1 MSFCGFAVRASYV
14 LDEVVAR
21 ITPDWD
27 LAEKILLAPAM
38 HVTRC
43 SIDTGIIAMGFNN
56 LNEDT
61 VGTIGDR

>member
-1 MSFCGFAVRASYV
+1 MSFCGFAVRASDI

-38 HVTRC
+38 HVTRY
-43 SIDTGIIAMGFNN
+43 SVDTGIIVMSFNN

-61 VGTIGDR
+61 EGTIGDR